1 MKIARSKCVALVV
14 LLAACS
20 DITAK
25 LPAGSVNPEYYKT
38 PEAAYEMAQN
48 VRYEFQYNLLDYML
62 ESGMFADEFFDNRN
76 SAKVVGNYDK
86 LIILDQRYTPDDGA
100 VNSQLATMFNEITS
114 YSKLQRVRAIA
125 SLANRALAMHDIE
138 SYPRLRAEM
147 LVYEALSTVML
158 AELYCS
164 GIPLSTVDFEGDYS
178 YSGGLSTEQVYRKSE
193 LLIDTAISLVN
204 SNDSIAFLSYLAKGR
219 ILLASGRYEEA
230 EQLVK
235 NIPDGFS
242 FTLPRLRLPVQSST
256 LPRGMSW
263 ATLMS
268 NKSDI
273 ANRKGTNGMPY
284 IEGNDPRIRK
294 TVKSTGYSRP
304 SYVPAE
310 LLNLTIVT
318 YLEARLIEAEA
329 DLATEGSRWLN
340 ILNDLRATVPGLIPL
355 EDPALSPLPSGKSE
369 RDVRIDLLFSERA
382 FWLFFS
388 GRRQG
393 DMRRLVRNYNR
404 DIESVYPM
412 GDYPSG
418 SGSYEPYM
426 DIPIPPSERFNP
438 EHAGCSERGR

>member
-1 MKIARSKCVALVV
+1 MKIARSRCIALVV

-76 SAKVVGNYDK
+76 SDKVVGNYDK

-100 VNSQLATMFNEITS
+100 VNTQLATMFNEITS

-125 SLANRALAMHDIE
+125 SLANRALAMHNIE

-147 LVYEALSTVML
+147 LVYEALATVML

-164 GIPLSTVDFEGDYS
+164 GIPLSTVDFDGDYS
-178 YSGGLSTEQVYRKSE
+178 YSIGLSTEQVYRKSE
-193 LLIDTAISLVN
+193 LLIDTAISLVS

-219 ILLASGRYEEA
+219 ILLASGKYEEA
-230 EQLVK
+230 ALLVK

-242 FTLPRLRLPVQSST
+242 FTLPRLRLPVRST
-256 LPRGMSW
+256 SPRGTLW
-263 ATLMS
+263 ASLMA
-268 NKSDI
+268 NKSFI
-273 ANRKGTNGMPY
+273 ANHKGANGMPY
-284 IEGNDPRIRK
+284 IEANDPRIQYTARWNAA
-294 TVKSTGYSRP
+294 GGEY
-304 SYVPAE
+304 YEPAE
-310 LLNLTIVT
+310 KLNLTVVT

-329 DLATEGSRWLN
+329 DLAAEGSRWLN
-340 ILNDLRATVPGLIPL
+340 ILNDLRATVPGLTPL

-369 RDVRIDLLFSERA
+369 RDVRVDLLFSERA

-404 DIESVYPM
+404 DIENVYPV

-426 DIPIPPSERFNP
+426 DIPVPTSERFNP
-438 EHAGCSERGR
+438 EHVGCSERGR